1 MGDDAPVGP
10 EDAPPAAHNQRPLP
24 GQGAPGPLGAAETL
38 FQSLLESAPDAI
50 VIVDRAGQIV
60 IANSQ
65 AAQLFGYHQR
75 ELVGQ
80 PVEILLPER
89 LRTTHTGHRAGYV
102 AAPHTRPMGV
112 GLALVAERKDG
123 SHFPVEISLSPLST
137 ESGLLVTSVIRDS
150 TERKQAAA
158 ELERQVQRRTAHL
171 NALLQFSQD
180 LLSAGSLDAVLQRAL
195 TQALALVPQAQ
206 RGAIYLYDQPAD
218 RLALRASVGF
228 NQPPD
233 LGRPIDLGIMGDAFT
248 HRRLHIISSAA
259 EWVALSL
266 TQLGGERPRLLQAL
280 QLQEPPS
287 GLVVIPLLVHEE
299 AIGVLLLLR
308 EAGEGPF
315 AAEAQATLQGLANL
329 TAAAILEEQRTRET
343 ATLTD
348 KLARLED
355 QQRLMEARMTAAEA
369 AMLQAARLA
378 AVGELAASI
387 AHEINNP
394 LYAARNSLYLHE
406 DDLPAELRDSQYLQI
421 AREQLA
427 RIAGIIERMRNF
439 YRPDRGELAPA
450 DLNQILEGT
459 LALAEVH
466 VRHSSIRVI
475 FTPAP
480 NLPDVVGN
488 AGQLRQVFLNVI
500 LNAIDAMPQ
509 GGALTVRTIG
519 GPSVALVEVQDTGV
533 GIPAD
538 VRARLFEPFFT
549 TKATGTGLGLSISAH
564 IVTQHGG
571 QIEVESEV
579 GQGSTLR
586 IVLPYQPNRHITTD
600 VPA

>member
-1 MGDDAPVGP
+1 VGDDAQDGRGKPAMHQQAMQGEPV
-10 EDAPPAAHNQRPLP
+10 P
-24 GQGAPGPLGAAETL
+24 GQLGSAETL
-38 FQSLLESAPDAI
+38 FQALLASAPDAI
-50 VIVDRAGQIV
+50 VIVDRAGRIV

-65 AAQLFGYHQR
+65 AEQMFGYR
-75 ELVGQ
+75 RSELVGQ
-80 PVEILLPER
+80 SVDILLPER
-89 LRTTHTGHRAGYV
+89 LRANHAGHRAGYV
-102 AAPHTRPMGV
+102 TEPHTRPMGV
-112 GLALVAERKDG
+112 GLDLVAERKDG
-123 SHFPVEISLSPLST
+123 SIFPVEISLSPLET
-137 ESGLLVTSVIRDS
+137 ESGLLITSVIRDI
-150 TERKQAAA
+150 TERKQAAV

-171 NALLQFSQD
+171 NTLLQFSQD
-180 LLSAGSLDAVLQRAL
+180 LFSAGSLDAVLQQSL
-195 TQALALVPQAQ
+195 TYAMALVPQAQ
-206 RGAIYLYDQPAD
+206 RGAMYLYDQSED

-228 NQPPD
+228 SQLPD
-233 LGRPIDLGIMGDAFT
+233 LGRPVDLGLIGDAFT
-248 HRRLHIISSAA
+248 NRRLYTISSAA
-259 EWVALSL
+259 EWASLALDRVR
-266 TQLGGERPRLLQAL
+266 GERSRLLHAL

-287 GLVVIPLLVHEE
+287 GMVVIPLVAHEQ

-308 EAGEGPF
+308 EAGAGPF

-329 TAAAILEEQRTRET
+329 TATAILEEQRAHET
-343 ATLTD
+343 ATLTA

-355 QQRLMEARMTAAEA
+355 QQRLMEERMTAAEA

-406 DDLPAELRDSQYLQI
+406 DDLPSELRDSQYLRI

-466 VRHSSIRVI
+466 VRHIPIRVI

-480 NLPDVVGN
+480 DLPDVVCN
-488 AGQLRQVFLNVI
+488 ADQLRQVFLNLI
-500 LNAIDAMPQ
+500 LNAIDAMPR

-519 GPSVALVEVQDTGV
+519 GASVALVEVQDTGV
-533 GIPAD
+533 GIPPD

-549 TKATGTGLGLSISAH
+549 TKASGTGLGLSISAH

-586 IVLPYQPNRHITTD
+586 VVLPYQPNRHITTD
-600 VPA
+600 MPA